1 MTDPTVTDPTVT
13 DPTVTD
19 AAMAD
24 AASKPRARR
33 SAGSPVTSRLAAFP
47 LRFRLIALL
56 VLLLLVALTLTSIAT
71 SAMMRRQLM
80 ESTDRDLR
88 AAAVPTASQVLTQLL
103 NHREGGLPTNYA
115 VRFMPTN
122 GATPFAVNPTGEELH
137 PDIPTLARNDPRV
150 QEGVIFTVQSTDG
163 EMRWRVVPGQLR
175 DGSATFAV
183 AVPLR
188 GVDTTVQRML
198 SFAALIGL
206 AVIASCAIVG
216 WYGVRRAFR
225 PLTQIEDTAAGIAAG
240 DLTRRIPEGT
250 ANDEVASLSRSL
262 NAMLAQIE
270 QSFAVREASEERMSQ
285 FVADASHELRTPLAA
300 VRGYAELFRQGAV
313 SEPADVAGAMRRIE
327 DEAIRMGGLVEDLL
341 LLTRLDTRRPLERGP
356 VDLTVVAAD
365 AVQDARALDPTRQ
378 VRLLGLWGDLKPTT
392 IEGDEAKLR
401 QVVTNLVG
409 NAVHHTPEGTDIEIA
424 VGSVAGRTK
433 LEVRDHGAGV
443 DPVKAR
449 RVFERFYRADPSRGR
464 GNGGGN
470 GLGLAIVA
478 AIVSAH
484 GGRVGVAATPGGG
497 ATFVVD
503 LPTATSQSMPSLV

>member
-1 MTDPTVTDPTVT
+1 V
-13 DPTVTD
+13 
-19 AAMAD
+19 
-24 AASKPRARR
+24 
-33 SAGSPVTSRLAAFP
+33 
-47 LRFRLIALL
+47 RLIALL

-80 ESTDRDLR
+80 DSTDRDLN
-88 AAAVPTASQVLTQLL
+88 AAAVPTASQVLAQLL
-103 NHREGGLPTNYA
+103 HNRGEGIPTNYA
-115 VRFMPTN
+115 VRFMPTD
-122 GATPFAVNPTGEELH
+122 GSTPYEVNPTGERLH
-137 PDIPTLARNDPRV
+137 PDIPTLALNDPRV
-150 QEGVIFTVQSTDG
+150 VNGTLFTVQSTDG
-163 EMRWRVVPGQLR
+163 EMRWRVVPGALR

-188 GVDTTVQRML
+188 GVDTTVQQML
-198 SFAALIGL
+198 RFAILIGL
-206 AVIASCAIVG
+206 AVIASCALLG
-216 WYGVRRAFR
+216 WFGVRRAFR

-240 DLTRRIPEGT
+240 DLARRIPEPT
-250 ANDEVASLSRSL
+250 SKDEVASLARSL

-270 QSFAVREASEERMSQ
+270 QSFAVREASEERMRQ

-313 SEPADVAGAMRRIE
+313 TEPQDVAGAMRRIE

-341 LLTRLDTRRPLERGP
+341 LLTRLDSQRPLERGA
-356 VDLTVVAAD
+356 VDLTVLAAD
-365 AVQDARALDPTRQ
+365 AVQDARALDSTRQ
-378 VRLLGLWGDLKPTT
+378 VRLLGLSGDLKPTT
-392 IEGDEAKLR
+392 IEGDEARLR

-409 NAVHHTPEGTDIEIA
+409 NAVNHTPPGTDIEIA
-424 VGSVAGRTK
+424 VGIGAGYAK
-433 LEVRDHGAGV
+433 LEVRDHGDGV

-449 RVFERFYRADPSRGR
+449 KVFERFYRADAARVR

-497 ATFVVD
+497 ATFIVD
-503 LPTATSQSMPSLV
+503 LPTANSQSEPSVI

>member
-1 MTDPTVTDPTVT
+1 MTSSAATDHPDHPTLP
-13 DPTVTD
+13 
-19 AAMAD
+19 
-24 AASKPRARR
+24 
-33 SAGSPVTSRLAAFP
+33 AGSGTSGANPRLAALP
-47 LRFRLIALL
+47 LRVRLIALL

-80 ESTDRDLR
+80 DSTDRDLN
-88 AAAVPTASQVLTQLL
+88 AAAVPTASQVLAQLL
-103 NHREGGLPTNYA
+103 HNRGEGIPTNYA
-115 VRFMPTN
+115 VRFMPTD
-122 GATPFAVNPTGEELH
+122 GSTPYEVNPTGERLH
-137 PDIPTLARNDPRV
+137 PDIPTLALNDPRV
-150 QEGVIFTVQSTDG
+150 VNGTLFTVRSTDG
-163 EMRWRVVPGQLR
+163 EMRWRVVPGALR

-188 GVDTTVQRML
+188 GVDTTVQQML
-198 SFAALIGL
+198 RFAILIGL
-206 AVIASCAIVG
+206 AVIASCALLG
-216 WYGVRRAFR
+216 WFGVRRAFR

-240 DLTRRIPEGT
+240 DLARRIPEPT
-250 ANDEVASLSRSL
+250 SKDEVASLARSL

-270 QSFAVREASEERMSQ
+270 QSFAVREASEERMRQ

-313 SEPADVAGAMRRIE
+313 TEPQDVAGAMRRIE

-341 LLTRLDTRRPLERGP
+341 LLTRLDSQRPLERGA
-356 VDLTVVAAD
+356 VDLTVLAAD
-365 AVQDARALDPTRQ
+365 AVQDARALDSTRQ
-378 VRLLGLWGDLKPTT
+378 VRLLGLSGDLKPTT
-392 IEGDEAKLR
+392 IEGDEARLR

-409 NAVHHTPEGTDIEIA
+409 NAVNHTPTGTDIEIA
-424 VGSVAGRTK
+424 VGIGAGYAK
-433 LEVRDHGAGV
+433 LEVRDHGDGV

-449 RVFERFYRADPSRGR
+449 KVFERFYRADAARVR

-497 ATFVVD
+497 ATFIVD
-503 LPTATSQSMPSLV
+503 LPTANSQSEPSVI

>member
-1 MTDPTVTDPTVT
+1 L
-13 DPTVTD
+13 
-19 AAMAD
+19 
-24 AASKPRARR
+24 
-33 SAGSPVTSRLAAFP
+33 RLV
-47 LRFRLIALL
+47 ALL
-56 VLLLLVALTLTSIAT
+56 VLLLLVALTLTGIAT
-71 SAMMRRQLM
+71 SAMVRRQLM
-80 ESTDRDLR
+80 DSTDRDLR

-103 NHREGGLPTNYA
+103 KGRGGGIPTNYA
-115 VRFMPTN
+115 VRFMPTD
-122 GATPFAVNPTGEELH
+122 GSTPFEVNPTGESLH
-137 PDIPTLARNDPRV
+137 PDIPTLALNDPRV
-150 QEGVIFTVQSTDG
+150 QNGILFTVQSTDG

-198 SFAALIGL
+198 SSTTLIGL
-206 AVIASCAIVG
+206 AVIVSCAILG

-225 PLTQIEDTAAGIAAG
+225 PLTQIEDTAAAIAAG
-240 DLTRRIPEGT
+240 DLTRRIPEPT
-250 ANDEVASLSRSL
+250 AKDEVTSLSRSL

-270 QSFAVREASEERMSQ
+270 QSFAVREASEERMRQ

-313 SEPADVAGAMRRIE
+313 IAPQDVAGAMRRIE

-341 LLTRLDTRRPLERGP
+341 LLTRLDSQRPLERGP
-356 VDLTVVAAD
+356 VDLTVLAAD

-378 VRLLGLWGDLKPTT
+378 VRLLGLSGDLEPIT
-392 IEGDEAKLR
+392 IEGDEARLR

-409 NAVHHTPEGTDIEIA
+409 NAVNHTPAGTDIEIA
-424 VGSVAGRTK
+424 VGSGSAGRAK
-433 LEVRDHGAGV
+433 LEVRDHGEGV

-449 RVFERFYRADPSRGR
+449 RVFERFYRADPARGR

-503 LPTATSQSMPSLV
+503 LPTANSQ